1 MGGSTCTF
9 AKDIQDKFIHINK
22 RWKHLYQKL
31 EMVDKKVEETVF
43 MLQLLE
49 EMLKQL
55 TTWLNR
61 VVGKLKEVDLDSC
74 SLKYMEESLDD
85 IQDLIAEFDTQ
96 EDDFQSIQEIYKN
109 IEESHNA

>member
-1 MGGSTCTF
+1 MGEEDLERYEQTFTDLRCTAVQILTYGSTCTF

-22 RWKHLYQKL
+22 RWKHLYHKL

-74 SLKYMEESLDD
+74 SLKYMEES
-85 IQDLIAEFDTQ
+85 
-96 EDDFQSIQEIYKN
+96 
-109 IEESHNA
+109 